1 MQKAKR
7 QAGRAH
13 PRLNPASPVLQSAE
27 RCTICRLD
35 LRHSPTVMS
44 PRSIYLAKR
53 STLNSVRLQW

>member
-7 QAGRAH
+7 RAGRAR
-13 PRLNPASPVLQSAE
+13 PRLNPANRALQSAE

-35 LRHSPTVMS
+35 LRRSPTVMS

-53 STLNSVRLQW
+53 STLNCVRLQW